1 MVTII
6 LLICLSVAVLTLL
19 WKLWR
24 QKRDIYSFSKRLER
38 CLDAMISEKNIDG
51 LSGLDDSLWDKTYE
65 KLRKLQRIWEK
76 QNQGNV
82 EEKKQMKELIS
93 DISHQTKT
101 PIANLKIYLEILE
114 DEAEDAEKREEFLRK
129 IRGQTEKLDF
139 LIQSMVKM
147 SRLETGTI
155 EIRKHTG
162 RIYDT
167 LGHAVAAVVPMAE
180 KKKISLYVDCE
191 EGISVKHDK
200 KWTEEAIFNILDNAV
215 KYTGEGG
222 SIRITVSVQEF
233 FTKIS
238 IRDSGKGIAKERQAE
253 IFGRFYREP
262 EVHEENGIGV
272 GLYLARK
279 IITMQNGYIE
289 VRSEVGEGSDF
300 LIYLPNE

>member
-6 LLICLSVAVLTLL
+6 LLFCLAVALVVLS
-19 WKLWR
+19 WRMRR
-24 QKRDIYSFSKRLER
+24 QKRDIYSFEEQLER
-38 CLDAMISEKNIDG
+38 CLDAMISGKSIDG
-51 LSGLDDSLWDKTYE
+51 FGGLDDSLWDKTYE
-65 KLRKLQRIWEK
+65 KLRKLQQIWEK

-82 EEKKQMKELIS
+82 EEKKQMKELVS
-93 DISHQTKT
+93 DISHQTRT
-101 PIANLKIYLEILE
+101 PIANMKIYLEILE
-114 DEAEDAEKREEFLRK
+114 DEEDSEKWGEFLLK
-129 IRGQTEKLDF
+129 MRGQTEKLEF

-155 EIRKHTG
+155 EIRQQRG

-180 KKKISLYVDCE
+180 KKEISLYVDCE
-191 EGISVKHDK
+191 EELFVKHDK
-200 KWTEEAIFNILDNAV
+200 KWTEEAVFNILDNAV
-215 KYTGEGG
+215 KYTGRGG

-238 IRDSGKGIAKERQAE
+238 IRDNGKGIAKERQAE

-289 VRSEVGEGSDF
+289 VCSEVGEGSDF
-300 LIYLPNE
+300 RIYLPNE